1 LWGVFVVGE
10 QSEKKAGNAASG
22 GQWYVR
28 AYLEIALLWR
38 GCLLVQAQAGS
49 QEDEEESSL
58 GVGGAIARRAAL
70 KPSRSDEGLG
80 LEERKWN
87 APASGL
93 RFALAIGEEED
104 YSKQSKQELG
114 GGGVKGKKR
123 LAGTAG
129 GRLSVWVGG

>member
-1 LWGVFVVGE
+1 MVGE

-87 APASGL
+87 APPPASGL